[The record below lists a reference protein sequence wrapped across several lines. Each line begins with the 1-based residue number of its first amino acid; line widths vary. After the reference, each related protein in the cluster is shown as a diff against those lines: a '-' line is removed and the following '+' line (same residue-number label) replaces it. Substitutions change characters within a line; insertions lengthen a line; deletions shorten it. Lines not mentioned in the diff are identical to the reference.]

1 MNNGLI
7 TFSAFLL
14 LFIFIS
20 GGVNK
25 IRNFHGTVDFLQTKI
40 NAIQLNPIFIAAV
53 SLAILHFYVN
63 LIGLKNANQAMNTHL
78 LILISI
84 ALLSIP
90 VLAHFKRAL
99 NTSKLL
105 VSLMY
110 DSAIVGVIGLLTLG
124 SLLILYALYTN
135 TYENYA
141 YIATIGLAAF
151 TAMTILIFHFPT
163 DPSEMIS
170 FTKNLSIFGGL
181 MILSQ
186 RFIRA

>member
-1 MNNGLI
+1 MDNLSI

-25 IRNFHGTVDFLQTKI
+25 ITNFQGTVEFLETKM
-40 NAIQLNPIFIAAV
+40 NAIQLTPTFIAAITVAILYFYV
-53 SLAILHFYVN
+53 SLVGLNNATATRVN
-63 LIGLKNANQAMNTHL
+63 NAHL
-78 LILISI
+78 QLFILISV
-84 ALLSIP
+84 ALIGIP
-90 VLAHFKRAL
+90 ALVHFKK
-99 NTSKLL
+99 TSKRLIY
-105 VSLMY
+105 S
-110 DSAIVGVIGLLTLG
+110 SAIVGVIGLLTLG
-124 SLLILYALYTN
+124 SFLILYSLYTN